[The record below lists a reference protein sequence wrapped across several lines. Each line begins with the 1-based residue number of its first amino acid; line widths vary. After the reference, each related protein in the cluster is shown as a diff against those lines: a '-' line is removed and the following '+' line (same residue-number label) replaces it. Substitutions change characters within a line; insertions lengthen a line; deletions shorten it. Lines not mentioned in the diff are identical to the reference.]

1 MMDYLFLVVAV
12 LWIAQFGMAWLQLR
26 RFHGRIAELRREG
39 RTAVGMQGN
48 RFSGR
53 TYAVVVADA
62 QGRISRAELFD
73 GWTVFS
79 RLRPVEALQGRQLS
93 VLSAPEPLA
102 GLRKTQ
108 WGALQHAAGFLTKQ
122 EEHGEAALPRAAA
135 SRHERE
141 ETKQASA

>member
-1 MMDYLFLVVAV
+1 MDYLFLVVAV
-12 LWIAQFGMAWLQLR
+12 LWVAQFGMAWWQLR

-62 QGRISRAELFD
+62 QGRIRRAELFD

-79 RLRPVEALQGRQLS
+79 RLRPVEALRGRQLS
-93 VLSAPEPLA
+93 ELSAPEPLA

-108 WGALQHAAGFLTKQ
+108 WAALQHAAGFLTKGASG
-122 EEHGEAALPRAAA
+122 EEPRQAN
-135 SRHERE
+135 
-141 ETKQASA
+141 ASA